1 MPQYTKPIQEL
12 IALFRSLPGVGIKS
26 AERFVF
32 YLLNIP
38 EKERVAYAD
47 HIRNLSKSVHRCV
60 TCNRFD
66 TQDPCSICADHRRD
80 HTTICVVSE
89 PQDAQTIEKTG
100 EFHGVYHIL
109 GGALN
114 AVEGITP
121 DKLAIES
128 LLSRTQKTKPK
139 IHEIVIAT
147 NPDLEGESTA
157 MYLARKLK
165 NSKITVTRL
174 ARGLPMGSNIEYA
187 DEVTLSNALKG
198 REQFT

>member
-1 MPQYTKPIQEL
+1 MSLYTKPIQEL

-38 EKERVAYAD
+38 EQDRTAFSD
-47 HIRNLSKSVHRCV
+47 HIRNLSKNVHRCL

-66 TQDPCSICADHRRD
+66 TQNPCSICADSRRD
-80 HTTICVVSE
+80 HGTICVVSE

-121 DKLAIES
+121 DKLTIES
-128 LLSRTQKTKPK
+128 LLLRTQKARPK
-139 IHEIVIAT
+139 IHEIVVAT

-198 REQFT
+198 REKF